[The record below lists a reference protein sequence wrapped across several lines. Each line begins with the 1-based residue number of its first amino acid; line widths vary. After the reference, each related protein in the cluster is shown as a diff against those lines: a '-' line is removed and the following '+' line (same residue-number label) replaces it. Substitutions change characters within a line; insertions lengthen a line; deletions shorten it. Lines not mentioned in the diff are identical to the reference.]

1 MPNNDLISRNDVLEI
16 IMQYCTDDDG
26 SCAKPN
32 ADLRE
37 MLDEV
42 ENISAVDAEPVRHG
56 RWINGTL
63 GTECSCCGDLL
74 PIVWCPDDEDGE
86 HCIEIDETLFCPNCG
101 AKMDKKE

>member
-16 IMQYCTDDDG
+16 IMQYCADDDG

-42 ENISAVDAEPVRHG
+42 ENITAVDAKPIRHG
-56 RWINGTL
+56 KYGWVGMDMLAGTRSFYYGTCSECKERINFAY
-63 GTECSCCGDLL
+63 
-74 PIVWCPDDEDGE
+74 E
-86 HCIEIDETLFCPNCG
+86 HKNYCPNCG
-101 AKMDKKE
+101 AKMDKEE

>member
-16 IMQYCTDDDG
+16 IMQYCADDDG

-42 ENISAVDAEPVRHG
+42 ENIPAVDAEPVKHG
-56 RWINGTL
+56 KWRVVNVPKKWGGATLRCSECNTGTTNL
-63 GTECSCCGDLL
+63 
-74 PIVWCPDDEDGE
+74 WNYR
-86 HCIEIDETLFCPNCG
+86 PNCG
-101 AKMDKKE
+101 AKMDKEKKI